1 MGENGQSARAK
12 RRLEAIDSD
21 YSGKVSLAEK
31 ILFFTVAVMFALSVA
46 GIAVVRSANADS
58 AALVDMPS
66 LLELDMSVINSATKE
81 DLMEVKGIG
90 DARSDAIIN
99 LRAAIGGF
107 TDIREIANID
117 GISDTI
123 IKALIE
129 YFYGSEAAEIYFGE
143 RK

>member
-31 ILFFTVAVMFALSVA
+31 ILFFTVAAMFTLSVA

-99 LRAAIGGF
+99 LRDAIGGF
-107 TDIREIANID
+107 IDIREIANID

-143 RK
+143 LK